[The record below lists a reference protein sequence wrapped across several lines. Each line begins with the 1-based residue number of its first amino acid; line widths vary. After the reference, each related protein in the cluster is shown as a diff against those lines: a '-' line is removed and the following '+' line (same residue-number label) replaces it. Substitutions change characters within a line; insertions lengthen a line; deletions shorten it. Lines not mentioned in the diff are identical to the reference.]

1 MKNKTIKIT
10 IALITIG
17 VLSSCTRIPIDEETT
32 GGIGWWQ
39 TAIFFFLW
47 LFFSCP
53 MITKLIMD
61 FSGNEYSDGSDEDK
75 ELKYSLA
82 GASVYAFPI
91 MYVLSLIIGMSYEWY
106 VSYIISIIIGFIIGY
121 RIRAKVNPLCDA
133 YIDKTKWLWIAQG
146 VLTVLS
152 IILAVTN

>member
-1 MKNKTIKIT
+1 MKNKTIKIAFT
-10 IALITIG
+10 LIAIA

-32 GGIGWWQ
+32 CGIGWWQ

-53 MITKLIMD
+53 MITKLILEL
-61 FSGNEYSDGSDEDK
+61 SGQEYTDGSNEDK
-75 ELKYSLA
+75 ESKYSLA

-121 RIRAKVNPLCDA
+121 RIRAQVNPLCNA
-133 YIDKTKWLWIAQG
+133 HIHKTKWLWIAQG